1 MLRVM
6 LADDEQYE
14 RDYLEKTIKEY
25 YPTLLKVVYKAKDGV
40 EFMEKLDEYKPH
52 MILLDIKMPRM
63 DGFETAKL
71 IRDKYPDIH
80 VVIVSAYSDFNY
92 AKQAMKLGITEYLLK
107 PYADSELC
115 ATLDRVVARLRERE
129 DTLAML
135 SNLEEEQETS
145 HFDFFKDLEKDILWN
160 IFLKRKRAEDQRKL
174 FELWGVGDG
183 WMKVVLISSS
193 ALSSMGDFSQEVL
206 KNYFHMDGVV
216 VMNSIWMSQMAIGLF
231 AKEKDS
237 FIELNSC
244 IHRARNYLVEE
255 HQIPVACGVSGAYHG
270 LEHLVEAYDEAAS
283 FITDFSDP
291 EMELQFKDIK
301 ERMEKICE
309 LEEKMIGSYIE
320 EKKEETIDSLNELV
334 EILEQGLDYQDMAIK
349 LNFGR
354 SLFTIMQGIN
364 RIPGVRIK
372 TTEALS
378 QMERLEQLNFSG
390 DHLKY
395 HLDFFADMKVL
406 KE

>member
-14 RDYLEKTIKEY
+14 RDYLEKTIKEC
-25 YPTLLKVVYKAKDGV
+25 YPTLLEVVYKAKDGV

-71 IRDKYPDIH
+71 IRAKYPDIH

-115 ATLDRVVARLRERE
+115 ATLDRVIARLREKE

-135 SNLEEEQETS
+135 SNLEEEKETN
-145 HFDFFKDLEKDILWN
+145 HFDFFKDLEKDIMWN
-160 IFLKRKRAEDQRKL
+160 VFLKRKKAEDLRKY

-206 KNYFHMDGVV
+206 KNYFHMDGVI

-270 LEHLVEAYDEAAS
+270 LDHLAEAYEEAAS
-283 FITDFSDP
+283 FITDFSEP
-291 EMELQFKDIK
+291 EMEVQFKDIK

-309 LEEKMIGSYIE
+309 LEEKMVESYVE
-320 EKKEETIDSLNELV
+320 EKKEETMDSLNELV

>member
-71 IRDKYPDIH
+71 IRAKYPDIH

-115 ATLDRVVARLRERE
+115 ATLDRVIARLREKE

-135 SNLEEEQETS
+135 SNLEEEKEAN
-145 HFDFFKDLEKDILWN
+145 HFDFFKDLEKDIMWN
-160 IFLKRKRAEDQRKL
+160 VFLKRKKAEDLRKY
-174 FELWGVGDG
+174 FELWGVGEG

-206 KNYFHMDGVV
+206 KNYFHMDGVI

-270 LEHLVEAYDEAAS
+270 LDHLAEAYEEAAS
-283 FITDFSDP
+283 FITDFSEP
-291 EMELQFKDIK
+291 EMEVQFKDIK
-301 ERMEKICE
+301 GRMEKICE
-309 LEEKMIGSYIE
+309 LEEKMVESYVE
-320 EKKEETIDSLNELV
+320 EKKEETMDSLNELV

>member
-1 MLRVM
+1 M

-14 RDYLEKTIKEY
+14 RDYLEKTIREN
-25 YPTLLKVVYKAKDGV
+25 YPTLLKVVHKAKDGV
-40 EFMEKLDEYKPH
+40 DFMEKLDEYKPH

-63 DGFETAKL
+63 DGFETAKM
-71 IRDKYPDIH
+71 IRDKYPDVQ
-80 VVIVSAYSDFNY
+80 VVIVSAYSDFHY

-115 ATLDRVVARLRERE
+115 ATLDRVIARLRERE

-135 SNLEEEQETS
+135 SNLEEEKETS
-145 HFDFFKDLEKDILWN
+145 RFDFFKDLEKDILWN
-160 IFLKRKRAEDQRKL
+160 VFLKRKKAADLRKS
-174 FELWGVGDG
+174 FELWGVTEG

-206 KNYFHMDGVV
+206 KNYFHMEGVV
-216 VMNSIWMSQMAIGLF
+216 VMNSIWMSQMVIGLF

-255 HQIPVACGVSGAYHG
+255 HQIPVACGVSGAYYG
-270 LEHLVEAYDEAAS
+270 IEHLAEAYDEAAA
-283 FITDFSDP
+283 FITDYSEP
-291 EMELQFKDIK
+291 EMEHQFMDIRR
-301 ERMEKICE
+301 RMEQICE
-309 LEEKMIGSYIE
+309 LEEKAILALANE
-320 EKKEETIDSLNELV
+320 EKETALACLGDLV
-334 EILEQGLDYQDMAIK
+334 EVLEQGLEYQDMAIK

-364 RIPGVRIK
+364 LLPGVRVK
-372 TTEALS
+372 TTEALA

-390 DHLKY
+390 DHLRY

-406 KE
+406 RE